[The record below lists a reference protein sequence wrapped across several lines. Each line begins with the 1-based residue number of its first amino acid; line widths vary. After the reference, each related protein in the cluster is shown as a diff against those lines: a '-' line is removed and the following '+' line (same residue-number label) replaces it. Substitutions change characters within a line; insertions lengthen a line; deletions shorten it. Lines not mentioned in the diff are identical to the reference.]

1 MLQSDQFAWLAALL
15 CPSAWMEVLESAS
28 SHEDALGKQLRDR
41 RRTGVG
47 RRRESVVA
55 QMSEGTPPPSGR
67 LGMGGV
73 DHAQLAELATLDEED
88 SSDR

>member
-1 MLQSDQFAWLAALL
+1 
-15 CPSAWMEVLESAS
+15 MEVLESAS

-41 RRTGVG
+41 RQTGVG

-67 LGMGGV
+67 TSAGGI
-73 DHAQLAELATLDEED
+73 DHAQLAQLASLEEED
-88 SSDR
+88 APENEQ